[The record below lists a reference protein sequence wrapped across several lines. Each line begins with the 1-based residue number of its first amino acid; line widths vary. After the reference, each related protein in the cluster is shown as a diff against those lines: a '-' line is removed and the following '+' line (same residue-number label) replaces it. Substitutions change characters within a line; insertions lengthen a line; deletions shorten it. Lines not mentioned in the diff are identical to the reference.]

1 MNKDEKAMLESTRDV
16 FSKGYELRDMG
27 LKIPQVTHIM
37 QKLKLMGLPVDE
49 GTLRVEDAL
58 RQLIPLLKKGEQK

>member
-1 MNKDEKAMLESTRDV
+1 
-16 FSKGYELRDMG
+16 MG

-37 QKLKLMGLPVDE
+37 QKLKLMGLDVDE

-58 RQLIPLLKKGEQK
+58 RQLIPLLKK